1 MVDSFGKTLS
11 ICKKGLILESGRASH
26 LPLYPGDCEVPV
38 EGENVT
44 NPMIVPLERMVQ
56 DRQGGIGP
64 FTKDQNYD
72 IRNAYSNEFASR
84 KKPPSSKKG
93 GVGPFTKEQNL
104 RSIEGSNEYENPDDR
119 PDNPWKIVD
128 ISNDADS
135 NSLDNSENEGGRSF
149 SGSNFIQRVSPF
161 TEIAA
166 EDDVTTKQYLPEIRE
181 PVLRS
186 NKKESGRS
194 LKLSEITEPILRPR
208 STRQNLTGRN
218 ISSDNDDRQDDEIQ
232 ETSSTS
238 TRGFTV
244 QFLPERLAGI
254 LAQAEKYARQTLLPL
269 ISQYTPSFVGG
280 LRQEEPKY
288 FPPLGD
294 RPDNKESFDGTV
306 RSRDQHAKRLD
317 IQKESVE
324 RSEDKDEDI
333 VVVVVDRTSSLDGIK
348 RKEDNVTVKRNE
360 SDEWVPIEEPDA
372 AISRRNSN
380 QSRSFDEKDQE
391 MVVASTKKL
400 NDWVPITDSTRQSTD
415 SPVKED
421 LLGSTSF
428 STDSEDPTMVTERS
442 TSEET
447 RIDERRFIPL
457 IDFENS
463 SDFFPSTSANEIAE
477 SRSTDSPTA
486 YTSHIQK
493 IPRSNLNKNREA
505 KTFPRR
511 TMIFPYAYERRKDPR
526 TRYIPLIPEEDIGRS
541 LMSMIERDR

>member
-477 SRSTDSPTA
+477 SRSTNSPTA

>member
-1 MVDSFGKTLS
+1 
-11 ICKKGLILESGRASH
+11 
-26 LPLYPGDCEVPV
+26 
-38 EGENVT
+38 
-44 NPMIVPLERMVQ
+44 MIVPLERMVQ

-72 IRNAYSNEFASR
+72 IRNVYSNEFASR
-84 KKPPSSKKG
+84 KKSPNSKG

-104 RSIEGSNEYENPDDR
+104 RSIERSNGYENPDDDDR
-119 PDNPWKIVD
+119 SDNPWKIVD
-128 ISNDADS
+128 ITNDADS
-135 NSLDNSENEGGRSF
+135 NSLDNGENEGGRSF

-161 TEIAA
+161 AEIAA

-208 STRQNLTGRN
+208 STRQNLTRRN
-218 ISSDNDDRQDDEIQ
+218 ISSDDDDRQDHDRQEIQ

-294 RPDNKESFDGTV
+294 NKESFDVTI
-306 RSRDQHAKRLD
+306 RSRDQRAKRLD
-317 IQKESVE
+317 IEKESVE
-324 RSEDKDEDI
+324 KSEDKEEDI
-333 VVVVVDRTSSLDGIK
+333 VVVVVDRTSSFDGIEK
-348 RKEDNVTVKRNE
+348 KEDNVTVKSNE

-400 NDWVPITDSTRQSTD
+400 NDWVPITETTRQSTD
-415 SPVKED
+415 NPVKEEED
-421 LLGSTSF
+421 LLGSTSS
-428 STDSEDPTMVTERS
+428 STDSEDSIMTTERS
-442 TSEET
+442 TTSEET
-447 RIDERRFIPL
+447 RNDERRFIPL

-463 SDFFPSTSANEIAE
+463 SDFFPSTSANEIVE

-541 LMSMIERDR
+541 ITSIERDR